1 MEENNIKNL
10 YSQITD
16 KKSFINECAKRFGI
30 KPISVKNNWFS
41 SMFNVP
47 EEHRVYVI
55 DMMQKQI
62 FIQNQSA

>member
-16 KKSFINECAKRFGI
+16 KKSFINECANHFRI

-47 EEHRVYVI
+47 DEHEATLI
-55 DMMQKQI
+55 QMMQRQI
-62 FIQNQSA
+62 FNQKN